1 MNEKP
6 HYIDHRSRLRAR
18 FRKAGAEGMH
28 DYELLELLLTYSI
41 PRRDVKPV
49 AKKLIEKF
57 GSLAG
62 VLDAEQRE
70 LEAVRGLGAMSASL
84 IRLVKE
90 LYGTYLAENIREH
103 DVLSS
108 PEAVL
113 NFVRVKLS
121 GLTNEAFMVIYM
133 NVKNEVIEHSILQE
147 GTVDNVA
154 VYPRRIIETA
164 LSHHASGIIL
174 VHNHPSGNTMPSG
187 EDRVLTQEIAEA
199 ANTLDIRVLDHLIV
213 GKDGYFSFMEN
224 SLLPIEES

>member
-1 MNEKP
+1 MNDKP
-6 HYIDHRSRLRAR
+6 HYINHRSRLRER
-18 FRKAGAEGMH
+18 FRKAGADGMH

-57 GSLAG
+57 GSLSG
-62 VLDAEQRE
+62 VLDAEQKE
-70 LEAVRGLGAMSASL
+70 LEAEKGLGAMSASL

-90 LYGTYLAENIREH
+90 LYCTYLSEGIMQG

-108 PEAVL
+108 PESVL
-113 NFVRVKLS
+113 NFVRVKLA

-133 NVKNEVIEHSILQE
+133 NVKNEVIEHALLYE

-154 VYPRRIIETA
+154 VYPRRVIESA
-164 LSHHASGIIL
+164 LSNHASGIIL

-199 ANTLDIRVLDHLIV
+199 AGTLDIRVLDHLIV
-213 GKDGYFSFMEN
+213 GKEGYFSFMEN
-224 SLLPIEES
+224 SLLPIE

>member
-6 HYIDHRSRLRAR
+6 QYIDHRSRLRAR

-70 LEAVRGLGAMSASL
+70 LQAVRGLGAMSASL

-90 LYGTYLAENIREH
+90 LYGTYLAENIR
-103 DVLSS
+103 
-108 PEAVL
+108 
-113 NFVRVKLS
+113 
-121 GLTNEAFMVIYM
+121 
-133 NVKNEVIEHSILQE
+133 
-147 GTVDNVA
+147 
-154 VYPRRIIETA
+154 
-164 LSHHASGIIL
+164 
-174 VHNHPSGNTMPSG
+174 
-187 EDRVLTQEIAEA
+187 
-199 ANTLDIRVLDHLIV
+199 
-213 GKDGYFSFMEN
+213 
-224 SLLPIEES
+224 